1 MELQRRNPF
10 SAFPSLPDAWGDSQK
25 PLRLAATILRV
36 ALAAASGSLRETGAH
51 PAPCLKTY
59 GNMWRPKELKQ
70 KSEDRS
76 LEPREN
82 KSTAAESDAHSTK
95 YKVKSNVELPGSH
108 GKEENKMNSV

>member
-1 MELQRRNPF
+1 
-10 SAFPSLPDAWGDSQK
+10 
-25 PLRLAATILRV
+25 
-36 ALAAASGSLRETGAH
+36 
-51 PAPCLKTY
+51 
-59 GNMWRPKELKQ
+59 MWRPKELKQ